1 MILDTQE
8 QKNLLVSLIK
18 DINVTVPIKNIKETA
33 KQLSELQSALE
44 NVEVKEKSKLNMES
58 LK

>member
-1 MILDTQE
+1 MILDNQE

-44 NVEVKEKSKLNMES
+44 NAEVKEKSK
-58 LK
+58 